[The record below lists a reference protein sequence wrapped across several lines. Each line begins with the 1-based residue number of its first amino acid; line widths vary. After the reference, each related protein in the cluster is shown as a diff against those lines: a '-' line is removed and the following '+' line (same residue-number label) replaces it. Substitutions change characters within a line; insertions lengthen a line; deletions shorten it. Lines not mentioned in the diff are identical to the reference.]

1 MQVADYFWLFYPM
14 LFLVAFLYASV
25 GHGGASGY
33 LALMAIFGCSVVT
46 MKSSSLLMNIFVSA
60 LSFYQFY
67 KGGHFRFKLFY
78 PFIVTSIP
86 AAFIGAYVTIDSMLY
101 KKILGLLLLISILRL
116 VNRIGTESTKIV
128 SLNFIG
134 ALFIGGFIGLISG
147 MIGIGGG
154 ILLSPII
161 LLLHW
166 ANMKETAAVS
176 ALFIFINSIVGFIG
190 MSVKGVEV
198 NPDVFSWLIIAVSG
212 GALGSY
218 LSRKQFSNKVI
229 TFILVFVLAIA
240 GVKLV
245 TV

>member
-1 MQVADYFWLFYPM
+1 MQITDYFWLFYPL

-33 LALMAIFGCSVVT
+33 LALMAIFGCSALT
-46 MKSSSLLMNIFVSA
+46 MKSSSLLMNIFVSL

-78 PFIVTSIP
+78 PFIITSIP

-101 KKILGLLLLISILRL
+101 KKILGVLLLISILRL
-116 VNRIGTESTKIV
+116 VSRIGTESTTIKP
-128 SLNFIG
+128 LNFTG
-134 ALFIGGFIGLISG
+134 ALFIGGFIGLLSG

-176 ALFIFINSIVGFIG
+176 ALFIFVNSIVGFIG
-190 MSVKGVEV
+190 MSIKGVEI
-198 NPDVFSWLIIAVSG
+198 NPDVFTWLIIAIAG
-212 GALGSY
+212 GAFGSY
-218 LSRKQFSNKVI
+218 LSRKQFSNKAI
-229 TFILVFVLAIA
+229 TAILVFVLAIA
-240 GVKLV
+240 GIKLLAV
-245 TV
+245 